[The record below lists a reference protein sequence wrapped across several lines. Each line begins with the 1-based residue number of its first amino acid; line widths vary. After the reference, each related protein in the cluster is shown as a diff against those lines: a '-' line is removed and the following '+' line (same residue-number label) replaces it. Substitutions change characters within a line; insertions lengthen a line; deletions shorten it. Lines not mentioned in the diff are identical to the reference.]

1 MTDQLAAALYF
12 ISPDDRD
19 TWVRM
24 AFAVKSDMG
33 DNGFALWDSWSRQS
47 ESYNARAAQSTWRS
61 AKPRSGGI
69 TVASLYH
76 EAKQWGWQ
84 GFRPVSTRESSAAY
98 IERKRKEEAEVQR
111 QVKRAQLAAA
121 TAQIMIDAAE
131 VTEHPYLAA
140 KGFPEQKGLVLRHG
154 LLLPMRNV
162 RDGALQ
168 SVQEID
174 VEGNKRFLP
183 GGKARRAVL
192 RLGYTQ
198 RSAETWYCEGYAT
211 ALSVRDALKMLYRR
225 AAVVVCFS
233 AHNLAQVTSH
243 GYVVADN
250 DKSDTGEK
258 YAKQTG
264 LPYWMP
270 PEVGDDANDFH
281 QKHGARALADAL
293 MGLL

>member
-1 MTDQLAAALYF
+1 MTDQLTAALYF

-24 AFAVKSDMG
+24 AFAVKSEMG

-47 ESYNARAAQSTWRS
+47 ESYNERAAQSTWRS

-84 GFRPVSTRESSAAY
+84 GERPASPRMTPKQHQ
-98 IERKRKEEAEVQR
+98 ERKEQEHAEAQR
-111 QVKRAQLAAA
+111 QVRRAQLAAA

-140 KGFPEQKGLVLRHG
+140 KGFPEQKGLVLRHN

-162 RDGALQ
+162 RTGDVQ
-168 SVQEID
+168 SLQEID
-174 VEGNKRFLP
+174 AEGDKKFLP
-183 GGKARRAVL
+183 GGKARRGVL
-192 RLGYTQ
+192 RIGYRS

-211 ALSVRDALKMLYRR
+211 ALSVREALKMLYRR

-233 AHNLAQVTSH
+233 AHNLAQVASH

-250 DKSDTGEK
+250 DESDTGEK
-258 YAKQTG
+258 CAKQTG

-270 PEVGDDANDFH
+270 PDAGDDANDFH

-293 MGLL
+293 RELL